1 MLRRDR
7 QIRTQIHQV
16 ADACLFAVSFWLAY
30 ALRLNPQ
37 IVAWLNLDNCLP
49 TYLAVSSGFTSP

>member
-7 QIRTQIHQV
+7 QIRTQIHQL

-30 ALRLNPQ
+30 ALRTNPH
-37 IVAWLNLDNCLP
+37 IDAWLGLDIAPRGHL
-49 TYLAVSSGFTSP
+49 